1 MVDVI
6 APNFCCHMK
15 EETFPYLRKI
25 VRRLGGNHFLQEE
38 GSFCQEFR
46 YFSEAGE
53 CFLLHMAEVW
63 GYDLYRPTVNFHTS
77 IFKIPEGRGFLPKI
91 VEQMGLVGSAFTYLK
106 TPKYSRINMYFYE
119 KLIINCIEKIGYFTT
134 HKYINL

>member
-46 YFSEAGE
+46 YFSERGM
-53 CFLLHMAEVW
+53 LPSSYGRSMGL
-63 GYDLYRPTVNFHTS
+63 RPLPPHSKFSNFY
-77 IFKIPEGRGFLPKI
+77 FKIPEGRGFSPKI